1 MDEANVKLARRA
13 VLLAGLG
20 ATALAATPAAACSL
34 TARRRRPA
42 TYYSDARARALLE
55 QLVAEANRGRGADVD
70 LLNDIAISVHPAE
83 GISPDNFVF
92 DWFSQMGRRD
102 SEPGALT
109 GLARLAQGRTE
120 RLYLAAI
127 RRYVWR
133 EASEGDS
140 CVGDSPAGHYRWIEA
155 WLYNFAPEDG
165 SSLRRAPEL
174 DSHLRAFVPETARD
188 LNNAG

>member
-13 VLLAGLG
+13 VLIAGLG
-20 ATALAATPAAACSL
+20 AAALAATPAAACSL
-34 TARRRRPA
+34 TGSRRRPA
-42 TYYSDARARALLE
+42 SYYSDARARALLE
-55 QLVAEANRGRGADVD
+55 RYVAEANRGRDANVD
-70 LLNDIAISVHPAE
+70 RLNDIAISLHPA
-83 GISPDNFVF
+83 GGTSPDNFVF

-102 SEPGALT
+102 SEPGALI
-109 GLARLAQGRTE
+109 GLKQLAQGRTE
-120 RLYLAAI
+120 RLYLAAV

-140 CVGDSPAGHYRWIEA
+140 CAGDSPAGHYRWIEA

-174 DSHLRAFVPETARD
+174 DLHLRAFVPETARE
-188 LNNAG
+188 LNHAG